1 MIKGVK
7 INPQKIID
15 LEGGDVMHGLKSS
28 DQTFK
33 GFGEAYF
40 SLIEPNTI
48 KAWKMHTTMTLNLL
62 VPIGKVR
69 FVLIS
74 DSSDFN
80 DTDSYQEVT
89 LSTDNYSRLTVSPNI
104 WFGFQGLSKEKSML
118 LNIADIEHDPNE
130 VIRKKIEDMPFKWEN
145 E

>member
-15 LEGGDVMHGLKSS
+15 LEGGDVMHAMKSS
-28 DQTFK
+28 DLTFK

-40 SLIEPNTI
+40 SMVKPNTV
-48 KAWKMHTTMTLNLL
+48 KAWKMHTQMTLNLL

-74 DSSDFN
+74 NSSDLN
-80 DTDSYQEVT
+80 DIDNYQEVT
-89 LSTDNYSRLTVSPNI
+89 LSKDNYSRLTVSPDI
-104 WFGFQGLSKEKSML
+104 WFGFQGLSKEKSIV
-118 LNIADIEHDPNE
+118 LNIADIEHNPDE
-130 VIRKKIEDMPFKWEN
+130 VIRKNIKEMPFKWEK

>member
-1 MIKGVK
+1 
-7 INPQKIID
+7 
-15 LEGGDVMHGLKSS
+15 
-28 DQTFK
+28 
-33 GFGEAYF
+33 
-40 SLIEPNTI
+40 
-48 KAWKMHTTMTLNLL
+48 MTLNLL